1 MQVKKIRLYRDVE
14 FLSSIYPYRN
24 YKNIGSLRKAAD
36 YIEEEFKKTG
46 LQISRQ
52 EWEAKGNIYQ
62 NIIASYQPDKKQRFI
77 VGAHYDVYKDQP
89 GADDNASAVAGL
101 LEIARLLAENQL
113 ELPYGIDFVAFC
125 LEEPPFFRTKK
136 MGSYIHAKSLHDQN
150 QEVIGMIAL
159 EMIGYFG
166 DKSKKETD
174 REKNRVPLPTDSN
187 YLIVSGIR
195 RFKSF
200 NDRIA
205 ALLRKNGLLN
215 VRVVSYIDDYPNN
228 APSDHR
234 NYWKFNIPAV
244 MILGTARGGNPHYHK
259 ITDTIDTLDFDV
271 MTEAVTDCAY
281 AVFNYLVV

>member
-1 MQVKKIRLYRDVE
+1 MLAKKIRLYQDVD

-36 YIEEEFKKTG
+36 YIEKEFEKTG
-46 LQISRQ
+46 FTISRQ
-52 EWEAKGNIYQ
+52 EWEARGNIYQ
-62 NIIASYQPDKKQRFI
+62 NIIASYQPEAKQRFI

-101 LEIARLLAENQL
+101 LEIARLLSEHQYN
-113 ELPYGIDFVAFC
+113 LPYGIDFVAFC

-136 MGSYIHAKSLHDQN
+136 MGSYIHVKSLHEHD

-166 DKSKKETD
+166 EKTKKKPDQEET
-174 REKNRVPLPTDSN
+174 RVPLPADNN

-200 NDRIA
+200 NDEVAR
-205 ALLRKNGLLN
+205 LLREHGFLN
-215 VRVVSYIDDYPNN
+215 VRTISYVDDYPNN

-234 NYWKFNIPAV
+234 NYWKFDFPAV

-271 MTEAVTDCAY
+271 MTKAVTDCAY
-281 AVFNYLVV
+281 AIFNF